1 MYVVLTAKAIDPG
14 LSHLPMPHQAD
25 LVAHVNDL
33 RHIGYIY
40 IPSGLGCYACG
51 YISLLSY
58 HEQSSHTHVGA
69 VPYLYTYKTKRTECK
84 NYYAG
89 YTENMQIGRM
99 CEVIML
105 GGLQW
110 QILRLRRGCQIPK
123 IRWTVKDT
131 RRVFI
136 YP

>member
-69 VPYLYTYKTKRTECK
+69 FLTFIPTKQNEQNVKITTQ
-84 NYYAG
+84 G
-89 YTENMQIGRM
+89 
-99 CEVIML
+99 
-105 GGLQW
+105 
-110 QILRLRRGCQIPK
+110 IPK
-123 IRWTVKDT
+123 ICK
-131 RRVFI
+131 
-136 YP
+136 